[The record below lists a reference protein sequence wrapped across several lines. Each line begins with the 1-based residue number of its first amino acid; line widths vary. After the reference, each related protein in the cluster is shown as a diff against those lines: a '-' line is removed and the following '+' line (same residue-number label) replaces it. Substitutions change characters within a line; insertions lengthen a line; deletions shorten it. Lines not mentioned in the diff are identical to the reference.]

1 MAYFDHAQAA
11 YDNKCEEKYNEFK
24 EKLRT
29 SKNEDDEMLYKHIQK
44 LEIRA
49 AKNKGKVKKYEE
61 FFQTLVELLPR
72 QPSIHDVLT

>member
-1 MAYFDHAQAA
+1 MAYFDHAKAA

-29 SKNEDDEMLYKHIQK
+29 SKSEDDEMLLKHIQK

-49 AKNKGKVKKYEE
+49 ANAKGKLKKYEE
-61 FFQTLVELLPR
+61 FFQTLQSLLPR
-72 QPSIHDVLT
+72 QSSIHDIIG